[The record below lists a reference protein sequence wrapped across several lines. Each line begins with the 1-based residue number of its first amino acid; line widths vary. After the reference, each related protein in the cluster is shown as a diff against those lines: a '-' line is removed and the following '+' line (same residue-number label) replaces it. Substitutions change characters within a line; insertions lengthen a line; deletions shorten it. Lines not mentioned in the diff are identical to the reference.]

1 MEEDCIK
8 IMGYT
13 DSDVNLIW
21 NEISEEELRKLN
33 DAGKLP
39 PDQIWATPDITSNED
54 GHDTLLDLLDRTT
67 SMETALTKLQA
78 TVNNCVSTA
87 TLQSTL
93 ASYVT
98 STQLQSSLTNYV
110 TTSELQNLTTDNLKR
125 IQIQTYG
132 TDGEV
137 GRYYPIASFKYPY
150 TEAGENGASITI
162 IGRLGGYTSD
172 ITSWITAII
181 QNRSGETMQFTH
193 VGRSLAN
200 TLSRCTLVVYRN
212 NEGIATVY
220 LKTVSTYNKVDLNVY
235 TFPKG
240 QVNILFDGT
249 YTYTPAGTLQAELTN
264 TMELNSNVKIN
275 GTLYIS

>member
-1 MEEDCIK
+1 
-8 IMGYT
+8 MGYS
-13 DSDVNLIW
+13 DYDVNLVL
-21 NEISEEELRKLN
+21 NEISEDELKKLQ

-39 PDQIWATPDITSNED
+39 PGQLWLTPDLTSNEEGQD
-54 GHDTLLDLLDRTT
+54 RLLELLDRTS
-67 SMETALTKLQA
+67 SMEAVLTKLQA
-78 TVNNCVSTA
+78 TINNCVSTA

-93 ASYVT
+93 ESYVT
-98 STQLQSSLTNYV
+98 SQQLQSSLTNYV

-150 TEAGENGASITI
+150 NEQGENGASLTI
-162 IGRLGGYTSD
+162 VGRMGGYTSD

-181 QNRSGETMQFTH
+181 QNRSGETIQFTH
-193 VGRSLAN
+193 VGRNLAS
-200 TLSRCTLVVYRN
+200 TLGRCTLVVYRN
-212 NEGIATVY
+212 DEGIATVY
-220 LKTVSTYNKVDLNVY
+220 LKTVSTYAKVDLNVY

-240 QVNILFDGT
+240 QVNILFDST

>member
-1 MEEDCIK
+1 MEEDCVR

-21 NEISEEELRKLN
+21 NEISEDELRKLN

-39 PDQIWATPDITSNED
+39 PNQIWATPDITSNED

-78 TVNNCVSTA
+78 TVNDCVSTA

-98 STQLQSSLTNYV
+98 STQLQSSLTNYA
-110 TTSELQNLTTDNLKR
+110 TTSNLQNLTTDNLKR

-132 TDGEV
+132 TDEEV
-137 GRYYPIASFKYPY
+137 GRYYPIASFKFPY
-150 TEAGENGASITI
+150 TEQGENGASLTI
-162 IGRLGGYTSD
+162 VGRIGGYTSD
-172 ITSWITAII
+172 LVSWITAII
-181 QNRSGETMQFTH
+181 QNRSGETIQFTH
-193 VGRSLAN
+193 VGRNLAS
-200 TLSRCTLVVYRN
+200 TLGRCTLVVYRDD
-212 NEGIATVY
+212 EGIATVY
-220 LKTVSTYNKVDLNVY
+220 LKTVSTYAKVDLNVY

-249 YTYTPAGTLQAELTN
+249 YTYTPAGTLQTELTN

>member
-1 MEEDCIK
+1 
-8 IMGYT
+8 MGYT

-21 NEISEEELRKLN
+21 NEISEDELRKLN

-39 PDQIWATPDITSNED
+39 PDQVWATPDITSNED
-54 GHDTLLDLLDRTT
+54 GHDTLLDLLNRTS
-67 SMETALTKLQA
+67 SMEAALVKLQT
-78 TVNNCVSTA
+78 TVDECVSTA

-93 ASYVT
+93 ESYIT
-98 STQLQSSLTNYV
+98 STQLQSSLTNYA
-110 TTSELQNLTTDNLKR
+110 TTSDLQNLTTDNLKR

-132 TDGEV
+132 TDEEV

-150 TEAGENGASITI
+150 TEQGENGASLTI
-162 IGRLGGYTSD
+162 VGRIGGYTSD
-172 ITSWITAII
+172 LTSWITVII
-181 QNRSGETMQFTH
+181 QNRSGETLQFSH

-200 TLSRCTLVVYRN
+200 TLARCTLVVYRDG
-212 NEGIATVY
+212 EGIATVY

-249 YTYTPAGTLQAELTN
+249 YTHTPAGTLKAELTN